1 MGNAPMPVGKLI
13 LFGLLGL
20 VMAEAAVFLMVAWI
34 LGISG
39 ALLALLATSVL
50 GVTVLARM
58 GRRFVRRLA
67 DIVAQRDFGAAGTR
81 SSGLLTTLGGLLLVL
96 PGFLTDGI
104 GLLLLIPA
112 VQQRLRN
119 SAPDRRPRPSGRIL
133 ELDRSQWH
141 DLPGRIEDSD
151 RPSRPPPVRRRRTP
165 P

>member
-151 RPSRPPPVRRRRTP
+151 RPSRAPPVRRRRTP